1 MAEMPSRR
9 RTETQSVESEAT
21 VVAVV
26 ALLGDPTTIPRWAPA
41 FADSVSGDSRSGWQ
55 AAKDG
60 RNFAVRVAVNQDAGS
75 VDYVREVA
83 PGREGGAY
91 IRAVP
96 RPGGGS
102 VITMTLPLLP
112 SVDPADTAT
121 TLTEELTALVALVE
135 RR

>member
-21 VVAVV
+21 VAAIV

-41 FADSVSGDSRSGWQ
+41 FADSVSGDARSGWQ
-55 AAKDG
+55 ATKDG
-60 RNFAVRVAVNQDAGS
+60 RSFAVRVAVNQDAGS
-75 VDYVREVA
+75 VDYLREVA

-96 RPGGGS
+96 RPGGGG